1 MEEQVPLVVSHTF
14 RVVSEEA
21 DMTGEG
27 GREGGRE
34 EGREGGR
41 KNTLETVE
49 ERKGGGKEGGKQ
61 KKRETKAH
69 VQKVQMSEMDYQKPS

>member
-21 DMTGEG
+21 DMTG
-27 GREGGRE
+27 
-34 EGREGGR
+34 EGGR

>member
-34 EGREGGR
+34 
-41 KNTLETVE
+41 
-49 ERKGGGKEGGKQ
+49 GGKEEEHIGDSRGEKGWR
-61 KKRETKAH
+61 KRGRKTEEERDESSCTEGPN
-69 VQKVQMSEMDYQKPS
+69 V